1 MNVQT
6 ILKDKPA
13 EVVTIAPDAAV
24 QHAAWLMS
32 SANIGAVVVVQG
44 EKVIGMLTNKDI
56 VSALS
61 RHGWTL
67 SDLRVVDLM
76 RTELIAASPQDSIR
90 RIMSVMTHRRVTHVP
105 VFTGGRLVGIVSIGD
120 ILKHR
125 LEELELETDVLR
137 DAHIAVH

>member
-6 ILKDKPA
+6 ILKGKQT
-13 EVVTIAPDAAV
+13 EVVTIAPDAAI

-32 SANIGAVVVVQG
+32 TANIGAVVVVQG
-44 EKVIGMLTNKDI
+44 EKVVGMLTNRDI
-56 VSALS
+56 VSAFS
-61 RHGWTL
+61 RYGWSL

-76 RTELIAASPQDSIR
+76 RTDLIAASPQDSIR
-90 RIMSVMTHRRVTHVP
+90 RIMSVMTIRRVTHMP
-105 VFTGGRLVGIVSIGD
+105 VLAAGRLAGIISSGD

-125 LEELELETDVLR
+125 LEEPEPETGALR